1 MKKSLVWRLLRRNI
15 SVGQLAGYALANLVG
30 LSIVM
35 TAIQFYRDFSKGA
48 EEDSFAATE
57 FLILSKRVSAL
68 NTLTGLS
75 AEFTPEEVEDIS
87 AQPWAKKTGEFASA
101 DFNVYA
107 SMELGGRG
115 MSTYLFFESVP
126 DEFFDVKPT
135 GWKFSEDKPEIPI
148 IISKDYLTLYNFGFA
163 AGRGLPQ
170 LSEDIIKKV
179 PLTIRLSGNGRA
191 GVYKARIV
199 GFSSRL
205 NTIAVPEAFMEWA
218 NSVYAENPSE
228 NPSRIIVEVTDPGNP
243 AITEYME
250 THGYEIGGDK
260 VDSGKMTFFMN
271 IATGVV
277 IAVGVIISL
286 LAFFIL
292 LLSIHL
298 LIQKSGNK
306 IHDLIL
312 LGYSP
317 ANVGRYYICLTCG
330 VNLLVLIFS
339 SAIMLGAASWWSVK
353 LESIDIGSASS
364 IPTLAIGTLIIIA
377 VSLSNVITIMKAV
390 NKRFFN

>member
-1 MKKSLVWRLLRRNI
+1 MTRSLVWRLLRRNI

-30 LSIVM
+30 LTIVL
-35 TAIQFYRDFSKGA
+35 TAIQFYSDFTNGT
-48 EEDSFAATE
+48 EGDNFEATDY
-57 FLILSKRVSAL
+57 LILSKRVSAL
-68 NTLTGLS
+68 NTLTGMS
-75 AEFTPEEVEDIS
+75 AEFTPEEVADIS
-87 AQPWAKKTGEFASA
+87 SQPWARKTGEFASA

-126 DEFFDVKPT
+126 DEFFDVKPK
-135 GWKFSEDKPEIPI
+135 GWTFSEDDPVIPI

-170 LSEDIIKKV
+170 LSEDLIKKV

-191 GVYKARIV
+191 GIFKARIV

-205 NTIAVPEAFMEWA
+205 NTIAVPETFMEWA
-218 NSVYAENPSE
+218 NSIYAESQSE

-243 AITEYME
+243 VITEYMDN
-250 THGYEIGGDK
+250 HGYEIAGDK
-260 VDSGKMTFFMN
+260 MDSGKMTFFMN

-277 IAVGVIISL
+277 IAVGAIISL

-292 LLSIHL
+292 ILSINL
-298 LIQKSGNK
+298 LMQKNGRT
-306 IHDLIL
+306 IHDLLL

-317 ANVGRYYICLTCG
+317 VEVSRHYFILTG
-330 VNLLVLIFS
+330 TINFLVLILS
-339 SAIMLGAASWWSVK
+339 AAIMLCAASWWGGKLDALDMGRSSVFPA
-353 LESIDIGSASS
+353 LLIGILIMGA
-364 IPTLAIGTLIIIA
+364 ITLCNIITINKA
-377 VSLSNVITIMKAV
+377 VS
-390 NKRFFN
+390 KRFID